1 MRYSLITATLA
12 SSGVFAARP
21 FINEP
26 DTGIVEAL
34 GANFPVGSLPD
45 IKNMVAL
52 NDFEW
57 AARNGL
63 PIKNYTYYRNG
74 AGGEWS
80 YRNNLEVYNRYRF
93 KPRMMV
99 DITKVQ
105 DSLPTSILGHNF
117 SAPFYIS
124 PCARADYAHPNAEV
138 NLVKGAAAAG
148 ILYIPSLYSTLSMET
163 IAKNAAPEQT
173 LFAQLYI
180 PNNDTETQTLF
191 DRAEK
196 AGYKAIVWTID
207 SPGDASRQR
216 AARFDVGSSNVEL
229 TRNTWEDL
237 DKFRTMT
244 KLPIMLKGVQTAAVA
259 KAAIEHKVP
268 AIVLSNHGGRN
279 LDGSPSALEVA
290 IEMYQEDPTMFQKIE
305 VYADGGV
312 RYGTDALRLLALGVR
327 AVGVGRPFMYA
338 NAFGQPGVEK
348 VAQILKHEL
357 TGDSAN
363 LGVPDLKKI
372 DADVV
377 NWTQNGW
384 YS

>member
-12 SSGVFAARP
+12 SGVFAARP
-21 FINEP
+21 FLNEP
-26 DTGIVEAL
+26 DTGIVDAL
-34 GANFPVGSLPD
+34 GANFPVGTLPD

-124 PCARADYAHPNAEV
+124 PCARADYAHPEAEI

-148 ILYIPSLYSTLSMET
+148 ILYIPSLYSTLPMEK
-163 IAKNAAPEQT
+163 IAENAAENQT
-173 LFAQLYI
+173 IFAQLYI
-180 PNNDTETQTLF
+180 PNNDTLTQSYF

-196 AGYKAIVWTID
+196 AGYKAIFWTID

-237 DKFRTMT
+237 ERYRSMT
-244 KLPIMLKGVQTAAVA
+244 KLPIVLKGVQTAAVA
-259 KAAIEHKVP
+259 KMAIEHKVP

-290 IEMYQEDPTMFQKIE
+290 LEMYQEDPTMFQKIE
-305 VYADGGV
+305 VYADGGI
-312 RYGTDALRLLALGVR
+312 RYGSDALRLLALGVR
-327 AVGVGRPFMYA
+327 AVGIGRPFMYA
-338 NAFGQPGVEK
+338 NAFGQAGVEK
-348 VAQILKHEL
+348 VAQILKNEL
-357 TGDSAN
+357 VGDSAN

-377 NWTQNGW
+377 NWTPNGW

>member
-12 SSGVFAARP
+12 SGVFAARP
-21 FINEP
+21 FLNEP
-26 DTGIVEAL
+26 DTGIVDAL
-34 GANFPVGSLPD
+34 GPNFPVGSLPD
-45 IKNMVAL
+45 IKDMVAL

-57 AARNGL
+57 AARNAL
-63 PIKNYTYYRNG
+63 PVKNYTYYRNG

-93 KPRMMV
+93 KPRTMV

-124 PCARADYAHPNAEV
+124 PCARADYAHPQAEI
-138 NLVKGAAAAG
+138 NL
-148 ILYIPSLYSTLSMET
+148 PSLYSSLPMET
-163 IAKNAAPEQT
+163 IAENAAENQT

-180 PNNDTETQTLF
+180 PNNDTQTQALF

-237 DKFRTMT
+237 EKFRTMT

-290 IEMYQEDPTMFQKIE
+290 IEIRSRCTPT
-305 VYADGGV
+305 AV

>member
-12 SSGVFAARP
+12 SGVFAARP
-21 FINEP
+21 FLNEP
-26 DTGIVEAL
+26 DTGIVDAL
-34 GANFPVGSLPD
+34 GASFPVGSLPD
-45 IKNMVAL
+45 IKNM
-52 NDFEW
+52 
-57 AARNGL
+57 
-63 PIKNYTYYRNG
+63 NYTYYRNG

-124 PCARADYAHPNAEV
+124 PCARADYAHPEAEI

-148 ILYIPSLYSTLSMET
+148 ILYIPSLYSHLPMET
-163 IAKNAAPEQT
+163 IAENAAENQT

-180 PNNDTETQTLF
+180 PNNDTQTQTYF

-196 AGYKAIVWTID
+196 AGYKALVWTID

-237 DKFRTMT
+237 EKYRSMT
-244 KLPIMLKGVQTAAVA
+244 KLPIILKGVQTAAVA

-312 RYGTDALRLLALGVR
+312 RYGSDALRLLALGVR
-327 AVGVGRPFMYA
+327 AVGIGRPFMYA

-348 VAQILKHEL
+348 VAQILKGEL
-357 TGDSAN
+357 IGDSAN

-372 DADVV
+372 DAEVV
-377 NWTQNGW
+377 NWTPNGW

>member
-1 MRYSLITATLA
+1 
-12 SSGVFAARP
+12 
-21 FINEP
+21 
-26 DTGIVEAL
+26 
-34 GANFPVGSLPD
+34 
-45 IKNMVAL
+45 
-52 NDFEW
+52 
-57 AARNGL
+57 
-63 PIKNYTYYRNG
+63 
-74 AGGEWS
+74 
-80 YRNNLEVYNRYRF
+80 
-93 KPRMMV
+93 
-99 DITKVQ
+99 
-105 DSLPTSILGHNF
+105 
-117 SAPFYIS
+117 
-124 PCARADYAHPNAEV
+124 
-138 NLVKGAAAAG
+138 
-148 ILYIPSLYSTLSMET
+148 
-163 IAKNAAPEQT
+163 
-173 LFAQLYI
+173 
-180 PNNDTETQTLF
+180 
-191 DRAEK
+191 
-196 AGYKAIVWTID
+196 
-207 SPGDASRQR
+207 
-216 AARFDVGSSNVEL
+216 
-229 TRNTWEDL
+229 
-237 DKFRTMT
+237 MT

-348 VAQILKHEL
+348 VAQILKSEL

-377 NWTQNGW
+377 NWQQNGW